1 MIKYILDENLP
12 RMLKNQLLFHERS
25 MDVLLVG
32 ENQAPPL
39 GALDPD
45 ILDWI
50 EQNNRILVSRNRSTM
65 PMHLKEHIAK
75 GNHIPGILLIRKDV
89 LLGKLVEDLYLIWA
103 ASKPEEYRDQI
114 VYLPL

>member
-1 MIKYILDENLP
+1 M
-12 RMLKNQLLFHERS
+12 
-25 MDVLLVG
+25 VG
-32 ENQAPPL
+32 ENQAPSL

-50 EQNNRILVSRNRSTM
+50 EQNMRILVSRNRKTM
-65 PMHLKEHIAK
+65 PMHLSEHFAK
-75 GNHIPGILLIRKDV
+75 GNHIPGIILIRKDI

-103 ASKPEEYRDQI
+103 ASKAEEYRDQI